1 MANWKEIQGRIRR
14 AQKSENPTVPLTALY
29 EKTHDAMVAFELA
42 RHAEQAG
49 DVAAAGR
56 WYTAAAQGFR
66 RPQWKA
72 KAEEALARLG
82 VAPPE
87 GAGAVAVPE
96 ERGITETTFNAE
108 NTEIAESLEAAEEH
122 GVEPAK
128 PAALRGAETGDAAGS
143 TPIAKRRR
151 RGRRGGRR
159 HRRGPTAAGEIATP
173 ARPVTP
179 QPERAKQPAAAA
191 AAGGAIDFTPERR
204 AASQPS
210 TEAYPTRVDEVP
222 REAAGLGLR
231 GRAGDPGLSSRMAL
245 LESQL
250 RRMLASTP
258 AGVDEAD
265 RAPAGPGVFL
275 LSDTDLQTH
284 YYVEACQTLRIGIG
298 NLLRTGRQAA
308 GRAATG
314 SALKARLAKHLGI
327 SEAKAA
333 KYVSDHCAVRW
344 LQLDDGAN
352 LLAHF
357 SIAVLR
363 PVLNE

>member
-14 AQKSENPTVPLTALY
+14 AQKSEDPAVPLAALY
-29 EKTHDAMVAFELA
+29 EKTRDAMVAFELA
-42 RHAEQAG
+42 RHLEQAG
-49 DVAAAGR
+49 DAGGAGR
-56 WYTAAAQGFR
+56 WYLIAAQGFR

-87 GAGAVAVPE
+87 GAGAVAVPG
-96 ERGITETTFNAE
+96 EREITETTSNAE
-108 NTEIAESLEAAEEH
+108 STEIAGSAEATEGPGIEAAE
-122 GVEPAK
+122 
-128 PAALRGAETGDAAGS
+128 PAALRGVETDDAAGP
-143 TPIAKRRR
+143 TATGRRRR

-159 HRRGPTAAGEIATP
+159 HRRGRTDTGAIATP
-173 ARPVTP
+173 ARPVTR
-179 QPERAKQPAAAA
+179 QPERVREPAAAA
-191 AAGGAIDFTPERR
+191 AAADSMDFTPERR
-204 AASQPS
+204 PASQPS

-222 REAAGLGLR
+222 RETAGLSLR

-265 RAPAGPGVFL
+265 RAPAGPGVFV

-357 SIAVLR
+357 AIAVLR

>member
-14 AQKSENPTVPLTALY
+14 AQKSENPAIPLTALY

-42 RHAEQAG
+42 RHLEQAG
-49 DVAAAGR
+49 DAAAAGR
-56 WYTAAAQGFR
+56 WYLTAAQGFR

-82 VAPPE
+82 VTPP
-87 GAGAVAVPE
+87 AGAEPVATPSEVGT
-96 ERGITETTFNAE
+96 RETTL
-108 NTEIAESLEAAEEH
+108 NTGMTEAAESTEAA
-122 GVEPAK
+122 EPAS
-128 PAALRGAETGDAAGS
+128 LRGAEVPDAAAEPAPTG
-143 TPIAKRRR
+143 KRRR

-159 HRRGPTAAGEIATP
+159 HRHGSMAAGEIATP
-173 ARPVTP
+173 GRPVAP
-179 QPERAKQPAAAA
+179 QAERAEGPAAAA
-191 AAGGAIDFTPERR
+191 AAASGIDFTPERR
-204 AASQPS
+204 VASQPS
-210 TEAYPTRVDEVP
+210 TEAYPTRVDEVA
-222 REAAGLGLR
+222 REAAGLSLR

-250 RRMLASTP
+250 RRLLAGTP

-308 GRAATG
+308 GRGAAG

-344 LQLDDGAN
+344 LQLDEGAN

-357 SIAVLR
+357 GIAVLR